1 MRKLKG
7 VLLIDDNETSN
18 FLNQRLLNRMGIT
31 EQIRVFTNGKQA
43 IEYLQIMGQGSNTQ
57 TDEKSFMPDLILLD
71 INMPVLDGFEFLEM
85 YEELPTEVK
94 NQIVV
99 AILSTSSHQ
108 QDTVRASEF
117 QVYYILKPLTSEKLS
132 ELLAEKFPDLS

>member
-18 FLNQRLLNRMGIT
+18 FLNQRLLNRMNIA

-43 IEYLQIMGQGSNTQ
+43 IEYLQQLGQGNAAETGN
-57 TDEKSFMPDLILLD
+57 DFFMPDLILLD

-85 YEELPTEVK
+85 YEDLPDELKQKMIIT
-94 NQIVV
+94 
-99 AILSTSSHQ
+99 ILSTSSHQ
-108 QDTVRASEF
+108 QDTERASAF
-117 QVYYILKPLTSEKLS
+117 NAYYILKPLTSEKLT
-132 ELLAEKFPDLS
+132 ELLNDKFAWL